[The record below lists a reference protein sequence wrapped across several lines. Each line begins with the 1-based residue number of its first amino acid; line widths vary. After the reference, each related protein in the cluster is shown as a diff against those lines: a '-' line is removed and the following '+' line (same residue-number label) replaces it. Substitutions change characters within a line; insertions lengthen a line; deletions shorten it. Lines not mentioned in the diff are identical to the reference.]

1 MLKVKIDADHALV
14 ILEPDGALTDN
25 DFRLAAQLIDP
36 VIEKKGS
43 LEGLIIHTRS
53 FPGWNSFAA
62 LVSHLRFVREHHKS
76 IQRIAFVTDS
86 PVGSF
91 ANAIGN
97 HFISAQIRDFSYDEL
112 THARNWVLFGE

>member
-36 VIEKKGS
+36 VIEKNGS
-43 LEGLIIHTRS
+43 LKGLIIHTRS
-53 FPGWNSFAA
+53 FPGWASFAA